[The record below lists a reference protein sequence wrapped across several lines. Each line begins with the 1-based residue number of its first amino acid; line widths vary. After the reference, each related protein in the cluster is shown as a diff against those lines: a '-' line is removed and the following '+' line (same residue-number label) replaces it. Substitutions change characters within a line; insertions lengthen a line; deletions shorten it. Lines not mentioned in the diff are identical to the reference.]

1 MGSSSAIANRPAS
14 VLPAAEFEVGLNY
27 LIVFNGHQDEARQIA
42 AYLLDNGI
50 RATVIPQ
57 KNGHTWRVIGL
68 RGFAGEQMRAGE
80 HREYRERVE
89 RLGRAW
95 ERDHGGSSDF
105 GEMFF
110 RKEN

>member
-1 MGSSSAIANRPAS
+1 MGSSSAAANRPAS

-42 AYLLDNGI
+42 AYLLDNRI
-50 RATVIPQ
+50 QATVIPM
-57 KNGHTWRVIGL
+57 KSSNTWRVVGL

-80 HREYRERVE
+80 HRDYRERIE
-89 RLGRAW
+89 TLGRAW
-95 ERDHGGSSDF
+95 ERDHGGSSNF

-110 RKEN
+110 RKEK